1 MEKNNIEILKD
12 YYKRVCAPLIFI
24 NEYILEDCCRAKVYL
39 YDFQK
44 EEELNNFKKVFQEYI
59 PFYVKNFDRISR
71 YKLTESE
78 EEISKLLLSK
88 AKHIKKTENIL
99 PDREIRMNGIYGEV
113 YNDFYVRNIL
123 QNERLITYLSRR
135 SYERPNS
142 ENQGI
147 DIVACSIKDENIEVV
162 FSEAK
167 FVTDINSAGSKL
179 KDDVQNHVSKDYINN
194 FLQFVMQKQG
204 EVINERKIEIN
215 NKINEFN
222 DLMEDEE
229 ITFIETLNK
238 MKFSVKFIFFAI
250 FNNEIR
256 ETVIYESKI
265 KEIIKEF
272 NSKIEE
278 TEINDYSIEVVFVPT
293 FNSSMNLKNKM
304 EEWDE

>member
-1 MEKNNIEILKD
+1 MEKNNIEILQD

-24 NEYILEDCCRAKVYL
+24 NEFILENCCRAKVYL
-39 YDFQK
+39 YDFKK

-71 YKLTESE
+71 YKLTESDE
-78 EEISKLLLSK
+78 DISKLLISK
-88 AKHIKKTENIL
+88 ARHIKKTENIL
-99 PDREIRMNGIYGEV
+99 PDRQIRMNGIYGEV
-113 YNDFYVRNIL
+113 YNDFYVRNVL

-147 DIVACSIKDENIEVV
+147 DIVACSIKGENIEVV

-167 FVTDINSAGSKL
+167 FVTDINKAGIKL
-179 KDDVQNHVSKDYINN
+179 KDDVKSHVDKEYINN

-204 EVINERKIEIN
+204 EVVNERKIEIN

-222 DLMEDEE
+222 DLMEDED
-229 ITFIETLNK
+229 IKFIEALNR
-238 MKFSVKFIFFAI
+238 MNFSVKFIFFAI

-256 ETVIYESKI
+256 ETVIYENKI
-265 KEIIKEF
+265 KEIIEEF
-272 NSKIEE
+272 NSKVKE
-278 TEINDYSIEVVFVPT
+278 TGINDYSIEVVFIPT
-293 FNSSMNLKNKM
+293 FNSSMELKNKM

>member
-24 NEYILEDCCRAKVYL
+24 NEYILENCCKAKVYL

-71 YKLTESE
+71 YKLTEIDE
-78 EEISKLLLSK
+78 DISRLLINK
-88 AKHIKKTENIL
+88 ARHIKKSENIL
-99 PDREIRMNGIYGEV
+99 PDKEIRMNGIYGEV
-113 YNDFYVRNIL
+113 YNDFYVRNVL
-123 QNERLITYLSRR
+123 ENERLITYLSRR

-142 ENQGI
+142 ENKGI
-147 DIVACSIKDENIEVV
+147 DIVACSMKNENIEVV

-167 FVTDINSAGSKL
+167 FVTDINRAGSKL
-179 KDDVQNHVSKDYINN
+179 KEDVKTHVNKEYINN
-194 FLQFVMQKQG
+194 FLQFVMQRQG
-204 EVINERKIEIN
+204 ELINERKIEIN

-229 ITFIETLNK
+229 ITFIEALNK
-238 MKFSVKFIFFAI
+238 MNFSVKFIFFAV

-256 ETVIYESKI
+256 ENIIYENKI

-293 FNSSMNLKNKM
+293 FNSSMSLKNKM

>member
-1 MEKNNIEILKD
+1 MEKNNIGILQD

-24 NEYILEDCCRAKVYL
+24 NEFTLENCCSAKVYL
-39 YDFQK
+39 YDFKK

-71 YKLTESE
+71 YKLTESDE
-78 EEISKLLLSK
+78 AISKLLLSK
-88 AKHIKKTENIL
+88 ARHIKKIENIL
-99 PDREIRMNGIYGEV
+99 PDRQIKNNGIYGEV

-147 DIVACSIKDENIEVV
+147 DIVACSMNGENIEVV

-167 FVTDINSAGSKL
+167 FVIDINKAESQL
-179 KDDVQNHVSKDYINN
+179 KGDVKSHVNKEYINN

-204 EVINERKIEIN
+204 ELINERKIEIN

-222 DLMEDEE
+222 DLMEDED
-229 ITFIETLNK
+229 IKFIEALNR
-238 MKFSVKFIFFAI
+238 MNFSVKFIFFAI

-256 ETVIYESKI
+256 ETLIYEKKI
-265 KEIIKEF
+265 KEIIEEF
-272 NSKIEE
+272 NLKIKE
-278 TEINDYSIEVVFVPT
+278 TDINNYNIEVVFIPT
-293 FNSSMNLKNKM
+293 FNSSMKLKNKM

>member
-1 MEKNNIEILKD
+1 MEKNNIEILQD
-12 YYKRVCAPLIFI
+12 YYKRICAPLIFI
-24 NEYILEDCCRAKVYL
+24 NEFILENCCRAKVYL
-39 YDFQK
+39 YDFKK

-71 YKLTESE
+71 YKLTESDE
-78 EEISKLLLSK
+78 DISKLLISK
-88 AKHIKKTENIL
+88 ARHIKKTENIL
-99 PDREIRMNGIYGEV
+99 PDRQIRMNGIYGEV
-113 YNDFYVRNIL
+113 YNDFYVRNVL

-147 DIVACSIKDENIEVV
+147 DIVACSIKGENIEVV

-167 FVTDINSAGSKL
+167 FVTDINKAGIKL
-179 KDDVQNHVSKDYINN
+179 KDDVKSHVDKEYINN

-222 DLMEDEE
+222 DLMEDED
-229 ITFIETLNK
+229 IKFIEALNR
-238 MKFSVKFIFFAI
+238 MNFSVKFIFFAI

-256 ETVIYESKI
+256 ETVIYENKI
-265 KEIIKEF
+265 KEIIEEF
-272 NSKIEE
+272 NSKVKE
-278 TEINDYSIEVVFVPT
+278 TGINDYSIEVVFIPT
-293 FNSSMNLKNKM
+293 FNSSMKLKNKM

>member
-1 MEKNNIEILKD
+1 MENNNIEILQD

-24 NEYILEDCCRAKVYL
+24 NEFVIENCCKAKVYL
-39 YDFQK
+39 YDFKK

-71 YKLTESE
+71 YKLTESDE
-78 EEISKLLLSK
+78 DISKLLIDK
-88 AKHIKKTENIL
+88 ARHIKKNEKIL
-99 PDREIRMNGIYGEV
+99 PNRPIRMNGIYGEV

-135 SYERPNS
+135 SYERPDG

-147 DIVACSIKDENIEVV
+147 DIVACSIKGENIEVV

-167 FVTDINSAGSKL
+167 FVTDIYSAGNNL
-179 KDDVQNHVSKDYINN
+179 KNDIKSHVNKEYIND

-222 DLMEDEE
+222 DLMEDED
-229 ITFIETLNK
+229 IKFIEALNR
-238 MKFSVKFIFFAI
+238 MNFSVKFIFFAI

-256 ETVIYESKI
+256 ETVIYENKI
-265 KEIIKEF
+265 KEIIEEF
-272 NSKIEE
+272 NSKINE
-278 TEINDYSIEVVFVPT
+278 TGINDYNIEVVFIPT

>member
-1 MEKNNIEILKD
+1 MEKNNIEILKE

-24 NEYILEDCCRAKVYL
+24 NEYILENCCKAKVYL
-39 YDFQK
+39 YDFKKQ
-44 EEELNNFKKVFQEYI
+44 EELNNFKKVFQEYI

-71 YKLTESE
+71 YKLTEVDE
-78 EEISKLLLSK
+78 DISKLLINK
-88 AKHIKKTENIL
+88 AKHIKKSENIL
-99 PDREIRMNGIYGEV
+99 PDRETRINGIYGEV

-123 QNERLITYLSRR
+123 ENERLITYLSRR
-135 SYERPNS
+135 CYERPNS

-147 DIVACSIKDENIEVV
+147 DIVTCSLKAEGIEIV

-179 KDDVQNHVSKDYINN
+179 KDDVRSHVNKDYINN

-204 EVINERKIEIN
+204 EVINERKKEIN

-222 DLMEDEE
+222 DLMEDED
-229 ITFIETLNK
+229 ITFIEALNR
-238 MKFSVKFIFFAI
+238 MNFSVKFIFFAI

-256 ETVIYESKI
+256 ETITYENKI
-265 KEIIKEF
+265 KEIIEEF
-272 NSKIEE
+272 NLKVQK
-278 TEINDYSIEVVFVPT
+278 TEICNYSIEVVFIPT
-293 FNSSMNLKNKM
+293 FNCSMDLKNKM

>member
-1 MEKNNIEILKD
+1 MEKNNIEILQD
-12 YYKRVCAPLIFI
+12 YYKRICAPLIFI
-24 NEYILEDCCRAKVYL
+24 NEFILENCCRAKVYL
-39 YDFQK
+39 YDFKK

-71 YKLTESE
+71 YKLTESDE
-78 EEISKLLLSK
+78 DISKLLISK
-88 AKHIKKTENIL
+88 ARHIKKTENIL
-99 PDREIRMNGIYGEV
+99 PDRQIRMNRIYGEV
-113 YNDFYVRNIL
+113 YNDFYVRNVL

-147 DIVACSIKDENIEVV
+147 DIVACSIKGENIEVV

-167 FVTDINSAGSKL
+167 FVTDINKAGIKL
-179 KDDVQNHVSKDYINN
+179 KDDVKSHVDKEYINN

-204 EVINERKIEIN
+204 EVVNERKIEIN

-222 DLMEDEE
+222 DLMEDED
-229 ITFIETLNK
+229 IKFIEALNR
-238 MKFSVKFIFFAI
+238 MNFSVKFIFFAI

-256 ETVIYESKI
+256 ETVIYENKI
-265 KEIIKEF
+265 KEIIEEF
-272 NSKIEE
+272 NSKVKE
-278 TEINDYSIEVVFVPT
+278 TGINDYSIEVVFIPT
-293 FNSSMNLKNKM
+293 FNSSMKLKNKM

>member
-1 MEKNNIEILKD
+1 MEKNNIEILQD

-24 NEYILEDCCRAKVYL
+24 NEFILENCCKAKVYL
-39 YDFQK
+39 YDFKK

-71 YKLTESE
+71 YELTESDKD
-78 EEISKLLLSK
+78 ISKLLIGK
-88 AKHIKKTENIL
+88 ARHIKKTENIL
-99 PDREIRMNGIYGEV
+99 PDRQIRMNGIYGEV

-147 DIVACSIKDENIEVV
+147 DIVACSIKDKNIEVV

-167 FVTDINSAGSKL
+167 FVTDINKAGSKL
-179 KDDVQNHVSKDYINN
+179 KDDIKSHVDKEYIND

-222 DLMEDEE
+222 DLMEDED
-229 ITFIETLNK
+229 IKFIDALNR
-238 MKFSVKFIFFAI
+238 MHFSVKFIFFAI

-256 ETVIYESKI
+256 ETVIYEDKI

-272 NSKIEE
+272 NTRVKE
-278 TEINDYSIEVVFVPT
+278 TGINDYNIEVVFIPT
-293 FNSSMNLKNKM
+293 FNSSMELKNKM

>member
-24 NEYILEDCCRAKVYL
+24 NEYILDSCCKAKVYL
-39 YDFQK
+39 YDFKK

-71 YKLTESE
+71 YKLTELDE
-78 EEISKLLLSK
+78 DISKLLISK
-88 AKHIKKTENIL
+88 AKHIKKIENIL
-99 PDREIRMNGIYGEV
+99 PDREIRMNGIYGEI

-123 QNERLITYLSRR
+123 ENERLITYLSRR

-142 ENQGI
+142 ENHGI
-147 DIVACSIKDENIEVV
+147 DIVTCSLKEGNIEIV
-162 FSEAK
+162 FSESK
-167 FVTDINSAGSKL
+167 FVTDIDSAGSKL
-179 KDDVQNHVSKDYINN
+179 KDDVKRHVNKDYINN

-204 EVINERKIEIN
+204 DAINERKKEIN

-222 DLMEDEE
+222 DLIEDED
-229 ITFIETLNK
+229 ITFIEAVNR
-238 MKFSVKFIFFAI
+238 MNFSVKFIFFAI

-256 ETVIYESKI
+256 ETIIYENKI
-265 KEIIKEF
+265 KEIVEEF
-272 NSKIEE
+272 NSKVEE
-278 TEINDYSIEVVFVPT
+278 TEIRNYNIEVVFVPT
-293 FNSSMNLKNKM
+293 FNGSMDLKNKM

>member
-1 MEKNNIEILKD
+1 MGKNNIEILKE

-24 NEYILEDCCRAKVYL
+24 NEYILENCCKAKVYL
-39 YDFQK
+39 YDFK
-44 EEELNNFKKVFQEYI
+44 REEELNNFKKVFQEYI

-71 YKLTESE
+71 YKLIEDD
-78 EEISKLLLSK
+78 EEISKLLLVK
-88 AKHIKKTENIL
+88 AKHIKRTENIL
-99 PDREIRMNGIYGEV
+99 PDRAISRNGIYGEI

-142 ENQGI
+142 ENRGI
-147 DIVACSIKDENIEVV
+147 DIVACSMKDENIEVV

-179 KDDVQNHVSKDYINN
+179 KDDVRNHVNKDYINN

-222 DLMEDEE
+222 DLMEDED
-229 ITFIETLNK
+229 ITFIEALNR
-238 MKFSVKFIFFAI
+238 MNFSVKFIFFAI

-256 ETVIYESKI
+256 ETITYENKI
-265 KEIIKEF
+265 KEIVDEF
-272 NSKIEE
+272 NSKVEE
-278 TEINDYSIEVVFVPT
+278 TEICNYSIEVVFIPT
-293 FNSSMNLKNKM
+293 FNGSMDLKNKM